1 VAGGRTGRGGLKLE
15 VIMALETWVMAHE
28 PHLRVGFFFGVFVLV
43 ALWERVSPRRALSL
57 TRRQR
62 WSANLGIVLLN
73 TVLVRVLFPTA
84 AVGMAALAAENGWG
98 LLNHFAVPFWLAVP
112 LAVVAM
118 DFVIWLQHVMVHAVP
133 ALWRLHRVHHADLD
147 YDLTTGTRFHPL
159 EIVLSM
165 GIKFATITLLGA
177 PVLAVVVFEVVL
189 SACATFNH
197 GNLRL
202 PTRVD
207 RVLRWFLV
215 TPDMHRVHHSVEDD
229 ETNSNFGF
237 NLTWWDR
244 LFGTYREQPRA
255 GQLGMTIGI
264 RDHRDPR
271 EVARLS
277 GMLALPFRGGVEGY
291 AINRR
296 RWDDAPDPAP

>member
-1 VAGGRTGRGGLKLE
+1 MNFEQFVLS
-15 VIMALETWVMAHE
+15 HE
-28 PHLRVGFFFGVFVLV
+28 PQIRMGFFVGVFALV
-43 ALWERVSPRRALSL
+43 ALWELAAPRRVLKLS
-57 TRRQR
+57 RQQR
-62 WSANLGIVLLN
+62 WTANLGIVLLN
-73 TVLVRVLFPTA
+73 TVIVRVAFPAA
-84 AVGMAALAAENGWG
+84 AVGMAALSVDKSWG
-98 LLNHFAVPFWLAVP
+98 LLNNFDVPFWLAVP

-147 YDLTTGTRFHPL
+147 YDLTTGARFHPI

-165 GIKFATITLLGA
+165 GIKFATIALLGA
-177 PVLAVVVFEVVL
+177 PVLAVVVFEVLL
-189 SACATFNH
+189 SACAMFNH
-197 GNLRL
+197 GNIRL
-202 PTRVD
+202 PAALD
-207 RVLRWFLV
+207 RALRWFIV

-229 ETNSNFGF
+229 ESNSNFGF

-264 RDHRDPR
+264 HGHTDPH
-271 EVARLS
+271 EVARLP
-277 GMLALPFRGGVEGY
+277 GMLALPFKGQITDY

-296 RWDDAPDPAP
+296 PFTEPGAGASH